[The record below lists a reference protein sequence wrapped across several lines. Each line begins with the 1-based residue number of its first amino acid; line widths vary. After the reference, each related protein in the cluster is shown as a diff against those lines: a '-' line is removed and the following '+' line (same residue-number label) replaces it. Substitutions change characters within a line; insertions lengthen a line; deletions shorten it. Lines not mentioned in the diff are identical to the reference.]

1 MGHTNHWLLALSFVM
16 GLILTLALVIR
27 RVDREVPVHSSGV
40 AAAGAAVAEAPT
52 TKIPTGAEAEPPTTK
67 LPTGAAAAAATAK
80 IPSQAETAKIPV
92 AEPNPY
98 GAHSVRANADGSG
111 PEGWLVKG
119 NEDSMLYH
127 SEESPSYGVTRAEV
141 WFRDVETAEAAG
153 FNRWDSGK
161 SQRGLR

>member
-52 TKIPTGAEAEPPTTK
+52 TKIPPSPEAEPPTTK

-127 SEESPSYGVTRAEV
+127 TPDSPHYKQTIAEV
-141 WFRDVETAEAAG
+141 WFKDEESATEGG
-153 FNRWDSGK
+153 FTSWREGRK
-161 SQRGLR
+161 KR